1 MDQNQFSTRL
11 QSNLLGKK
19 IKDVDLGKKA
29 PQNIEMERAVLSA
42 LMLDKEA
49 MDLVN
54 EILDVES
61 FYLPN
66 HQTVYAAAKKI
77 YSRNEPIDIGI
88 LADQMLKDGTLEM
101 VGGPAY
107 LIDLSN
113 VVGSSANVEFHAR
126 IVAQKYIQR
135 ELIRLGNKVIEDSY
149 DSGKDVFEVL
159 DETEQSLYKLAD
171 NYTSK
176 DPSIISSVLIEAIEQ
191 LKGRIL
197 TAKENKI
204 QGVQTGFEKL
214 DRITGGWQ
222 KSDLIIVAGRP
233 GMGKTAFTL
242 ALARNAA
249 VLDKKSV
256 AFFSL
261 EMSTHQIL
269 QRLISSETE
278 IEQTKI
284 QRGTLSPAELEIITT
299 RIGNLNKAN
308 LYIDDTAGLS
318 VMDFRKKVRKIK
330 RERGLDLI
338 IIDYLQLMTGNV
350 NEGKGKAIT
359 NREQEIAYISRSLKA
374 IAKELEVPV
383 IALAQLSRQTEQRSG
398 SGKGKRPLL
407 SDLRESG
414 SIEQDAD
421 MVIFLYREEYYNR
434 ENPVDGEGN
443 SLKGLAEIII
453 EKHRN
458 GETDTVL
465 ARFVGQ
471 YIKYCNYDEN
481 GMDYD
486 SSNFTPPSMNE
497 NVFESGSSSVIKTM
511 GSKMNDE
518 DFLTDTPF

>member
-113 VVGSSANVEFHAR
+113 VVGSSANVEFHSR

-149 DSGKDVFEVL
+149 DSGRDVFEVL

-176 DPSIISSVLIEAIEQ
+176 DPSIISSILIEAIEQ

-197 TAKENKI
+197 TAKDNKI

-261 EMSTHQIL
+261 EMSTGQIL

-299 RIGNLNKAN
+299 KIGNLNKAN

-398 SGKGKRPLL
+398 SGKKRPLL

-434 ENPVDGEGN
+434 ENPEDADGN

-481 GMDYD
+481 GINYE
-486 SSNFTPPSMNE
+486 SSNFSKPSMNE
-497 NVFESGSSSVIKTM
+497 DVFETGSSGGVKTIS
-511 GSKMNDE
+511 SKMNDE
-518 DFLTDTPF
+518 DFLSDTPF